1 MARTLPDNFADVVN
15 ELIGSFVAAGL
26 VKHSPAMLTATMHAA
41 LTELSFEIARS
52 NDPPHTRTAALAL
65 LDELMS
71 KFRELVS
78 DPPQQEPGPSRR
90 HRGGR

>member
-1 MARTLPDNFADVVN
+1 
-15 ELIGSFVAAGL
+15 
-26 VKHSPAMLTATMHAA
+26 MLTATMNGA

-65 LDELMS
+65 LDEMMS